1 MRINAKIMLLVAAGL
16 VLTSV
21 VIGLL
26 AVWQLNRSG
35 KMAVARIEQLRPE
48 YLKRIKADG
57 KSQIE
62 AFREEMILRK
72 KEYLKSQ
79 VQTAIGV
86 LEKAYKDAHDPEKL
100 KAVYREPLQNAVNTA
115 YSIIVAV
122 DGETGLSLKQKQQKA
137 AAMIKALRYGPEN
150 KDYFWINDMHPT
162 MVMHPY
168 KPELD
173 GKDLSGFKD
182 PNGKKLFVEFVNAC
196 RENGQGFVDYFWP
209 KYGADKPQPKLS
221 YVKLYKPWNWV
232 IGTGVYMEVAEA
244 RLQANSAAVIENL
257 RYGPENKDYFWIND
271 TQPVMIMHPY
281 KPQLNGKNLS
291 ASKDPNGKKLF
302 VEMVKVCE
310 EKGEGFVDYHWPKY
324 GADQPQPKVSYVKL
338 FKKWNW
344 IIGTGVYMDDIET
357 IVTARKADIAK
368 SVSAATDEMTA
379 QIERIKAEIQDNIKR
394 VLWMICLVALVVLVI
409 IQAVSYFFTQ
419 ISISRPIKHIIDRL
433 RGGADQVASVSG
445 QISSAS
451 QSLAEGASQQA
462 ASIEE
467 SSASL
472 EEMAAMT
479 KQNADNAHQADQ
491 LMKQAS
497 EVVDRANESMAGLT
511 TSMEDISRSSEETS
525 KIIKTIDEIAF
536 QTNLLALNAAVEAAR
551 AGEAGAGFAV
561 VADEVRNLA
570 MRAADAAK
578 DTASLIEGTTQKVK
592 TGSDLVAGTNEA
604 FAEVTVSASK
614 VGELVAEIAAAS
626 GEQARGIEQVNTAVT
641 EMDKVTQQN
650 AANAE
655 QSASS
660 SEEML
665 SQADWMKDMVSE
677 LIALVGGSDSGADDR
692 PAEKIPGIGAKV
704 RNRIISAKG
713 DGTNR
718 QVEISREKER
728 DPAKLIPLAE
738 DDFEDF

>member
-1 MRINAKIMLLVAAGL
+1 MKINAKIMLLVAAGL
-16 VLTSV
+16 ILTSV
-21 VIGLL
+21 VIGVLS
-26 AVWQLNRSG
+26 VWQLKRSG
-35 KMAVARIEQLRPE
+35 KIAVARVEQLRPE
-48 YLKRIKADG
+48 YLERIKADG

-62 AFREEMILRK
+62 ALRQEMIARK

-79 VQTAIGV
+79 VQTTIGV

-115 YSIIVAV
+115 YSILAAV
-122 DGETGLSLKQKQQKA
+122 EKEGDLTLEEKQQKA
-137 AAMIKALRYGPEN
+137 AALIKALRYGPEN

-168 KPELD
+168 KPQLD

-182 PNGKKLFVEFVNAC
+182 PNGKKLFVEFVNTC
-196 RENGQGFVDYFWP
+196 RENGEGFVDYYWP

-221 YVKLYKPWNWV
+221 FVKLFKPWNWV

-244 RLQANSAAVIENL
+244 KLQASSAAVIENL

-271 TQPVMIMHPY
+271 TQPTMVMHPY
-281 KPQLNGKNLS
+281 KPQLNGKDLS
-291 ASKDPNGKKLF
+291 DSKDPNGKKLF
-302 VEMVKVCE
+302 VEMVKVCNAN
-310 EKGEGFVDYHWPKY
+310 GEGFVDYHWPKY
-324 GADQPQPKVSYVKL
+324 GADKPQPKVSYVKL
-338 FKKWNW
+338 FKQWNW
-344 IIGTGVYMDDIET
+344 IIGTGMYMDDIE
-357 IVTARKADIAK
+357 ILVQARKADIQK
-368 SVSAATDEMTA
+368 SVTDAADEMA
-379 QIERIKAEIQDNIKR
+379 RQIESIKAEIESNITR
-394 VLWMICLVALVVLVI
+394 VLWLISLVTLVVLALT
-409 IQAVSYFFTQ
+409 QTVSYFFTQ
-419 ISISRPIKHIIDRL
+419 MSITRPIKHIINL
-433 RGGADQVASVSG
+433 LSGGAEHVSAASG
-445 QISSAS
+445 QITAAS
-451 QSLAEGASQQA
+451 QSLAEGSSQQA

-497 EVVDRANESMAGLT
+497 EVVDQANESMAGLT
-511 TSMEDISRSSEETS
+511 TSMEDISKSSQETS

-578 DTASLIEGTTQKVK
+578 DTSILIEGTTQKVK

-604 FAEVTVSASK
+604 FAEVTDSANR
-614 VGELVAEIAAAS
+614 VGELVAEISAAS

-650 AANAE
+650 AANAQ

-665 SQADWMKDMVSE
+665 AQAGRMKEMVAE
-677 LIALVGGSDSGADDR
+677 LVTLVGGTGIRANDK
-692 PAEKIPGIGAKV
+692 PAEQKPGLGDKIRSKITASKTD
-704 RNRIISAKG
+704 
-713 DGTNR
+713 DGPK
-718 QVEISREKER
+718 EPAIARENESS
-728 DPAKLIPLAE
+728 PAKLIPLTDDE
-738 DDFEDF
+738 FDDF